1 MENRFDLYELS
12 EGHEERFEAKLEA
25 RLARRRR
32 RVPMFWATAAAAVLA
47 LVLWIGI
54 SRPHIQRARTPEAVY
69 TAYLEQIGELYHLL
83 AANASDGNETIDWQ
97 AVLDELTGETVPLYD
112 QLPEE
117 MPEKEKT
124 AVLKEYYGGLL
135 DEAEQFTEKMNRQKN
150 TSR

>member
-47 LVLWIGI
+47 LVLWVGI

-83 AANASDGNETIDWQ
+83 AANASDGTRRS
-97 AVLDELTGETVPLYD
+97 TGKPSWT
-112 QLPEE
+112 
-117 MPEKEKT
+117 
-124 AVLKEYYGGLL
+124 
-135 DEAEQFTEKMNRQKN
+135 N
-150 TSR
+150 

>member
-1 MENRFDLYELS
+1 MENRFDLHELS
-12 EGHEERFEAKLEA
+12 DGHEERFEAKLEA

-32 RVPMFWATAAAAVLA
+32 RVPLFWASAAAAVLV
-47 LVLWIGI
+47 LILWIGI
-54 SRPHIQRARTPEAVY
+54 NRPHFRNAHTPEAVY

-83 AANASDGNETIDWQ
+83 AANASDSNETIDWQ

-124 AVLKEYYGGLL
+124 DVLKAYYGEIL
-135 DEAEQFTEKMNRQKN
+135 DEAEQFTEEMNRQKN